1 MKSFYEYNR
10 FDLEQ
15 DILRV
20 WGVTELIEE
29 FLRQHMD
36 RTESFDEDEVFNKL
50 NGIKEVL
57 DLYSVRLWE
66 GFELMIHNRH
76 FKTQEE
82 IENE

>member
-1 MKSFYEYNR
+1 MKSFCEYDR

-15 DILRV
+15 DILHV
-20 WGVTELIEE
+20 WGVTELLDE
-29 FLRQHMD
+29 FLRQYTD
-36 RTESFDEDEVFNKL
+36 SPESFDEDAVFNKL

-76 FKTQEE
+76 FKTKEE
-82 IENE
+82 IGNE